1 MLGSA
6 RAAIAKAY
14 WSATWKEQLPGVQ
27 FTDPPGDPG
36 LFGPGSP
43 IWYAHSDVSGLVGG
57 VAGLIIGGLNEPI
70 MHGTNQHSAYSDD
83 PARRLGHTVSFVHA
97 MTYGGMPVVEK
108 MVSIVRKMHTRV
120 HGNMPDGR
128 PYSAVADTDV
138 GSANMIWTGVTQAYG
153 IMLAHR
159 LYHPKPLSD
168 ARVDEYYAQYARISR
183 LLGAV
188 GDIPSSRAEVDAY
201 FAEIR
206 PRLTY
211 SEETADL
218 LRFFTSPYGDT
229 STTRAGS
236 VLISRAAIDVMPGWA
251 KELYRIPQGRARS
264 ATTRAT
270 TRTLL
275 AVLRSSLGEPFTSSV
290 SRKRAEA
297 APVEDTAEKPA
308 PSAA

>member
-1 MLGSA
+1 MLGSL
-6 RAAIAKAY
+6 RAAIAKSY
-14 WSATWKEQLPGVQ
+14 WDATWKEPLPGVQ

-36 LFGPGSP
+36 LYGPGSS

-57 VAGLIIGGLNEPI
+57 VAGLIIGGLNEPV

-97 MTYGGMPVVEK
+97 MTYGSMSVVDK
-108 MVSIVRKMHTRV
+108 MVSMVRKMHTRV
-120 HGNMPDGR
+120 HGSMPDGR
-128 PYSAVADTDV
+128 PYSAVAGTEV
-138 GSANMIWTGVTQAYG
+138 GSANIIWTGVTQAYG

-159 LYHPKPLSD
+159 LYHPRPLSD

-183 LLGAV
+183 LLGAE
-188 GDIPSSRAEVDAY
+188 GDIPETQDEVEAY

-218 LRFFTSPYGDT
+218 LNFFTSPYGET
-229 STTRAGS
+229 PTTRAGS
-236 VLISRAAIDVMPGWA
+236 VLISRAAIDVMPSWA
-251 KELYRIPQGRARS
+251 QDLYRVRTGPARS
-264 ATTRAT
+264 AATRAA
-270 TRTLL
+270 TRTML

-297 APVEDTAEKPA
+297 SPAEEKTAQG
-308 PSAA
+308 AA

>member
-1 MLGSA
+1 MLGSL
-6 RAAIAKAY
+6 RAAVAKSY
-14 WSATWKEQLPGVQ
+14 WDATWKEPLPGVQ

-36 LFGPGSP
+36 LYGPGSS

-57 VAGLIIGGLNEPI
+57 VAGLIIGGLNEPVT
-70 MHGTNQHSAYSDD
+70 HGTNQHSAYSDD

-97 MTYGGMPVVEK
+97 MTYGGMPVVNK
-108 MVSIVRKMHTRV
+108 MVSMVRKMHTRV
-120 HGNMPDGR
+120 HGSMPDGR

-159 LYHPKPLSD
+159 LYHPRPLSD
-168 ARVDEYYAQYARISR
+168 ARVDEYYAQYAKISR
-183 LLGAV
+183 LLGAQ
-188 GDIPSSRAEVDAY
+188 GDIPETQDEVDAY

-218 LRFFTSPYGDT
+218 LNFFTSPYGET
-229 STTRAGS
+229 RTTRAGS
-236 VLISRAAIDVMPGWA
+236 VLISRAAIDVMPRWA
-251 KELYRIPQGRARS
+251 KDLYRIDSGPARS
-264 ATTRAT
+264 AATRAT

-290 SRKRAEA
+290 SRERAEA
-297 APVEDTAEKPA
+297 TAETSKEPV
-308 PSAA
+308 

>member
-1 MLGSA
+1 MLGSL
-6 RAAIAKAY
+6 RAAIAKSY
-14 WSATWKEQLPGVQ
+14 WDATWKEPLPGVQ

-36 LFGPGSP
+36 LYGPGSS

-57 VAGLIIGGLNEPI
+57 VAGLIIGGLNEPVT
-70 MHGTNQHSAYSDD
+70 HGTNQHSAYSDD

-97 MTYGGMPVVEK
+97 MTYGGMPVVDK
-108 MVSIVRKMHTRV
+108 MVSMVRKMHTRV
-120 HGNMPDGR
+120 HGSMPDGR
-128 PYSAVADTDV
+128 PYSAVAETEV

-159 LYHPKPLSD
+159 LYHPRPLSD

-183 LLGAV
+183 LLGAE
-188 GDIPSSRAEVDAY
+188 GDIPETRDEVDAY

-218 LRFFTSPYGDT
+218 LNFFTSPYGET
-229 STTRAGS
+229 PTTRAGS
-236 VLISRAAIDVMPGWA
+236 VLISRAAIDVMPAWA
-251 KELYRIPQGRARS
+251 QDLYRIRTGPARS
-264 ATTRAT
+264 AATRAA
-270 TRTLL
+270 TRTML

-290 SRKRAEA
+290 SRERAEA
-297 APVEDTAEKPA
+297 SPAEEG
-308 PSAA
+308 AAA

>member
-1 MLGSA
+1 MLGSL
-6 RAAIAKAY
+6 RAAVAKSY
-14 WSATWKEQLPGVQ
+14 WDATWKEPLPGVQ

-36 LFGPGSP
+36 LYGPGSA

-57 VAGLIIGGLNEPI
+57 VAGLIIGGLNEPVT
-70 MHGTNQHSAYSDD
+70 HGTNQHSAYSDD

-97 MTYGGMPVVEK
+97 MTYGGMPVVNK
-108 MVSIVRKMHTRV
+108 MVSMVRKMHTRV

-128 PYSAVADTDV
+128 PYSAVADTEV

-159 LYHPKPLSD
+159 LYHPRPLSD
-168 ARVDEYYAQYARISR
+168 ARVDEYYAQYAKISR
-183 LLGAV
+183 LLGAQ
-188 GDIPSSRAEVDAY
+188 GDIPETQAEVDAY

-218 LRFFTSPYGDT
+218 LNFFTSPYGET
-229 STTRAGS
+229 RTTRAGS
-236 VLISRAAIDVMPGWA
+236 VLISRAAIDVMPRWA
-251 KELYRIPQGRARS
+251 KDLYRVQTGPAHS
-264 ATTRAT
+264 AATRAT

-290 SRKRAEA
+290 SRQRAEA
-297 APVEDTAEKPA
+297 TPAEDPA
-308 PSAA
+308 TSAA